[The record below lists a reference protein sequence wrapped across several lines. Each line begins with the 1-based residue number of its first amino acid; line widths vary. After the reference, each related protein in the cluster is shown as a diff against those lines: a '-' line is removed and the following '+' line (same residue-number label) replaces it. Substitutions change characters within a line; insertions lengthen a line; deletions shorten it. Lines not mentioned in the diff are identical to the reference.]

1 MPIVLPVNW
10 SYNEDLSLVGRVVN
24 LEGGHMLSNIV

>member
-1 MPIVLPVNW
+1 MPTVLPVNW
-10 SYNEDLSLVGRVVN
+10 SYSKDLSLVGMVAN